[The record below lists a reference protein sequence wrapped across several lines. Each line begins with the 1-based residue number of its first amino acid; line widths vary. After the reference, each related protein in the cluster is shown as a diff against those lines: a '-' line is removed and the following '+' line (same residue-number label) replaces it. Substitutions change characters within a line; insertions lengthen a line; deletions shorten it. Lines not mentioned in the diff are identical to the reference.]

1 MAASG
6 GNQHVGAESTPSPG
20 HYQIEKWYYDYAAN
34 IEAVNIH
41 YACTPI
47 GAVPDWNSQR
57 ATRFMPLGENRMRR
71 KVLKLPA
78 RVLDSTTGEF
88 RDRYLLHHYFEIFVD
103 GDSHYSPL
111 YTEEVVTGVGNL
123 RAISPA
129 ASSDHPSATDSG
141 SGSASVYIGNKLLA
155 ETEPPPKKRRTRSK
169 KNRKN

>member
-1 MAASG
+1 MGGLLGQRGARALTFFRWRGDRSMAASG

-111 YTEEVVTGVGNL
+111 YTEEVVTGAGSLSVQEPGV
-123 RAISPA
+123 SVQPEKQEPDF
-129 ASSDHPSATDSG
+129 SS
-141 SGSASVYIGNKLLA
+141 
-155 ETEPPPKKRRTRSK
+155 
-169 KNRKN
+169 